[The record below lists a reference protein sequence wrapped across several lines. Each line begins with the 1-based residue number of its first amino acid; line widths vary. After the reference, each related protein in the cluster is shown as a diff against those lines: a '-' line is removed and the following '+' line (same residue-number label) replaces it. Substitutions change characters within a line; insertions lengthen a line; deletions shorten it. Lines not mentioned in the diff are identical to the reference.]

1 MKKTV
6 YISLTADSIHHGHM
20 KLFETARKYGDII
33 IGLLSDKAVAEHKRI
48 PYLNFEQR
56 KKILINFKGVK
67 SVIVQNE
74 WDYSKNIK
82 SLKPDFL
89 VHGDDW
95 KTGHM
100 SEIRRKVLKIMKSY
114 GGKLIEIPYTK
125 GVSSSALINHLNEI
139 SVTPDIRR
147 SLLRRTI
154 ESNKISKF
162 LEAHSPLS
170 AIIGENTF
178 IEKKGKKI
186 GFDGFWSSSL
196 TDSTVVGKPDNESLD
211 FSQRLNGVDQIFE
224 VTTKPLIMDGDTGGK
239 VEHFEMRIKSAER
252 LGISALIIED
262 KKGLKKNSLLKDT
275 SRQTQEGKIKF
286 SEKIS
291 VGKKAQI
298 SDDFMIIARIESF
311 ILGQGLNDAISR
323 AHSYIEAGADGIM
336 IHSKSKNPREVIA
349 FSKVFRK
356 SYKKIP
362 LVSVP
367 SSYNQISEK
376 TLYENGF
383 NIVIYANHMLRA
395 SYPAMQHVAKTIL
408 EKNRSKEADK
418 KLLSI
423 KEILNLIPGTN

>member
-6 YISLTADSIHHGHM
+6 YISLTADSIHHGHI

-67 SVIVQNE
+67 SVIEQNE

-100 SEIRRKVLKIMKSY
+100 SEMRRKVLKIMKSY

-125 GVSSSALINHLNEI
+125 GVSSSALTNHLNQI

-311 ILGQGLNDAISR
+311 ILGKGLNDAISR

-336 IHSKSKNPREVIA
+336 IHSKSKNPKEVIA

-395 SYPAMQHVAKTIL
+395 SYPAMQNVAKTIL